1 MATRKPRT
9 TKPAPTRKGVPTVD
23 EFFTTL
29 DHPLKDALQEVRA
42 VILGVR
48 PDIAEGIKWNAPSFR
63 VDEFFATASIRNNA
77 VMVILHQ
84 GAKVRDNTSELDVRD
99 PDGLLVW
106 HAKDRCSVTFRDMD
120 DVAAKRAAFADVV
133 RQWVALM

>member
-1 MATRKPRT
+1 MATRKSRA
-9 TKPAPTRKGVPTVD
+9 TKPATARKGVPTVD
-23 EFFTTL
+23 EFFATL

-42 VILGVR
+42 VILGAR
-48 PDIAEGIKWNAPSFR
+48 PDIGEGIKWNAPSFR

-84 GAKVRDNTSELDVRD
+84 GAKVRDNTSELEVRD

-120 DVAAKRAAFADVV
+120 DVVEKRAAFADVV

>member
-1 MATRKPRT
+1 MATRKPRA
-9 TKPAPTRKGVPTVD
+9 TKPAPARKGVPTVD
-23 EFFTTL
+23 EFITML
-29 DHPLKDALQEVRA
+29 DHPLKDALLEVRA

-48 PDIAEGIKWNAPSFR
+48 PDITEGIKWNAPSFR
-63 VDEFFATASIRNNA
+63 VDECFATASIRNNA

-84 GAKVRDNTSELDVRD
+84 GAKVRDNTSELEVRD

-120 DVAAKRAAFADVV
+120 DVVEKRAAFADVV